1 MAGRLLPCERRGQE
15 VVRDKQ
21 KKLNLNRSLTI
32 EPPGFNLQSSVQ
44 IWFFRFPPF
53 ELRLC
58 ELTGVRSLGVRIS
71 DPPLSPTLIFFM
83 QLSTN
88 GIFCFEMHIGFFF
101 GFVCTSD

>member
-32 EPPGFNLQSSVQ
+32 EPAGFNLQSSIQ

-71 DPPLSPTLIFFM
+71 DPPLSPTLFFLCSRPPMAFLLRNAHWFIFWFR
-83 QLSTN
+83 
-88 GIFCFEMHIGFFF
+88 MHE
-101 GFVCTSD
+101 